1 MRYLLTLVA
10 LLLASPAPGVAQG
23 GIEEHEVRAF
33 LVEYDKAVLA
43 RDIGFLERVLP
54 GDYVMTTVSGR
65 RADRA
70 EVLAF
75 FTRERDRPS
84 YRMVSLQH
92 DNVVVRAV
100 GHMAVVTNDYTSQTT
115 PIDAL
120 NAEPD
125 TFTGR
130 HTKVLEK
137 REGRWMVIAEQDT
150 EQPRDIA
157 AMERRLRRAALEY
170 HGLLQRLW
178 SGRDFSALQESGEIA
193 ALMRTLADEYTAT
206 AEDGTVTN
214 KQQTL
219 ERFKV
224 GRVRLTVAELTDHN
238 VFAIDNSAAVETGT
252 LRYAGSKEGVPFD
265 TTLRF
270 TRTWVSW
277 SDGWQVV
284 AQHVTEVRR

>member
-1 MRYLLTLVA
+1 M
-10 LLLASPAPGVAQG
+10 
-23 GIEEHEVRAF
+23 
-33 LVEYDKAVLA
+33 VEYDKAVLA
-43 RDIGFLERVLP
+43 RDIAFLERVLP
-54 GDYVMTTVSGR
+54 ADYVMTTASGR

-75 FTRERDRPS
+75 FTRDRDRPS
-84 YRMVSLQH
+84 SRIVSLTH
-92 DNVVVRAV
+92 DSVVVRAV
-100 GHMAVVTNDYTSQTT
+100 GHMAVVTNAYTSQTT
-115 PIDAL
+115 PIDAP
-120 NAEPD
+120 NAEPA

-137 REGRWMVIAEQDT
+137 RDGRWMVIAEQDT
-150 EQPRDIA
+150 EQPRDVA
-157 AMERRLRRAALEY
+157 VMERQLRQAALEY

-178 SGRDFSALQESGEIA
+178 SGRDYSSLQESGEIA
-193 ALMRTLADEYTAT
+193 ALTRVLTDEYTAT
-206 AEDGTVTN
+206 AADGTVTN

-224 GRVRLTVAELTDHN
+224 ERVRLSAAELTNHH

-252 LRYAGSKEGVPFD
+252 LRYAGSKDGAPFD

-277 SDGWQVV
+277 SNGWQVI
-284 AQHVTEVRR
+284 AQHVTEVKR